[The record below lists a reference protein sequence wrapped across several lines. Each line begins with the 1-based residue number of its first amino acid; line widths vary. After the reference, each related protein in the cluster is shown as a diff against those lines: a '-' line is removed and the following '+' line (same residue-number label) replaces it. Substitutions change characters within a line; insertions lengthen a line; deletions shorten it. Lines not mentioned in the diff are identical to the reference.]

1 MNKDDF
7 FKAVNDLSLSRGYAS
22 SNEWD
27 KERGFKECKEK
38 VLKLIPELDIEGMS
52 PDSFALFRN
61 AMNDLTNLYR
71 EMFQLQ
77 KQLQDANKVI
87 IDLQIQL
94 TEKNKDIRKKE
105 KQCEAVL

>member
-1 MNKDDF
+1 MNKDEF
-7 FKAVNDLSLSRGYAS
+7 FKVVNGLSYSRGYSDSGAW
-22 SNEWD
+22 E
-27 KERGFKECKEK
+27 KERGFNDCKEK
-38 VLKLIPELDIEGMS
+38 VLKLIPELDIDGMS

-87 IDLQIQL
+87 IDLQTQL
-94 TEKNKDIRKKE
+94 THQHKKGE
-105 KQCEAVL
+105 